1 MVTRTIRTLDGEL
14 GRKVASLKEDH
25 YEYQLRPRE
34 VCSGT
39 AIFPRRNMAKRSR
52 NSPGC
57 TAGPSVHQ
65 RIYGDERLIEYVK
78 EMREGDYGDLPA
90 HRPVDFFKRRVTMA
104 TWTLSHGWQADAKVT
119 KKARKYKARLTREV
133 PAWC

>member
-1 MVTRTIRTLDGEL
+1 MESLVEKLPL
-14 GRKVASLKEDH
+14 LRKITMSISCGLVKCALALQSSHD
-25 YEYQLRPRE
+25 
-34 VCSGT
+34 
-39 AIFPRRNMAKRSR
+39 AIWPNVPEIVQAALLAPAYTNEF
-52 NSPGC
+52 
-57 TAGPSVHQ
+57 
-65 RIYGDERLIEYVK
+65 YGDERLIEYVK

-104 TWTLSHGWQADAKVT
+104 RWTLSHGWQADAKVT